1 MFNDQRIVRK
11 TVLARGLGAVAAL
24 AVLAGCAAHEGGPK
38 MKMGAMHESPMHQ
51 MMQEMGCAHGP
62 SHMQAMEKMTP
73 EEKQAR
79 MKSHMQECKA
89 KMRQQAT
96 DEAMAKINT
105 CVQEQMS
112 SRHAKRMNKNKRM
125 NKKEMHAMMMT
136 KIRACAKQEQPEA
149 VQPAK
154 PSTHDGH

>member
-1 MFNDQRIVRK
+1 MPNDRK
-11 TVLARGLGAVAAL
+11 TVRKAVSVRSFAIVAAAAL
-24 AVLAGCAAHEGGPK
+24 LAGCAMNDGGPK
-38 MKMGAMHESPMHQ
+38 TQMGAMQESPMHQ
-51 MMQEMGCAHGP
+51 MMKEMGCAHDP

-96 DEAMAKINT
+96 DEALTKISA

-112 SRHAKRMNKNKRM
+112 SRHAKPMNTKR
-125 NKKEMHAMMMT
+125 MHAMMMAR
-136 KIRACAKQEQPEA
+136 IRACANQEQPKA
-149 VQPAK
+149 VEPAK

>member
-1 MFNDQRIVRK
+1 
-11 TVLARGLGAVAAL
+11 
-24 AVLAGCAAHEGGPK
+24 
-38 MKMGAMHESPMHQ
+38 MHQ
-51 MMQEMGCAHGP
+51 MMQEMGCAHDP
-62 SHMQAMEKMTP
+62 SHMLAMEKMAP

-96 DEAMAKINT
+96 DEAMAKINA

-112 SRHAKRMNKNKRM
+112 SRHAKRMS
-125 NKKEMHAMMMT
+125 NKKMHAMMMA
-136 KIRACAKQEQPEA
+136 KIRACANQEQPEA